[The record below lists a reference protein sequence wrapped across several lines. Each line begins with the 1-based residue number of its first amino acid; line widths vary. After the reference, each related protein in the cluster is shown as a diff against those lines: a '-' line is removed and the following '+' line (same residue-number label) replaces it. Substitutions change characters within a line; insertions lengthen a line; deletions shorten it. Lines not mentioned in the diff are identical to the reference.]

1 MLTQIHPINSYE
13 DAYSNIQA
21 EFAKRSPMANVI
33 TSKIPDFSFILATIN
48 DILTR
53 DPRPDSL
60 QEVTDNRILTRL
72 KRFSEVAP
80 WFVLSASGLS
90 WTALFN
96 DYIVVV
102 LAYQDYLEKEWQYER
117 AGEFLQD
124 LQPIITLSEMGAGY
138 VELFHAT
145 NIVIQDIRAVKNLSS
160 PAMVLS
166 RSYLESL
173 GYYDSQVEN
182 QSPGECECAEV

>member
-1 MLTQIHPINSYE
+1 MLTQINPINSYE

-96 DYIVVV
+96 DYVVVV
-102 LAYQDYLEKEWQYER
+102 LAYQDYLEKEWQYEK
-117 AGEFLQD
+117 ASEFLQD

-138 VELFHAT
+138 LELFHAT
-145 NIVIQDIRAVKNLSS
+145 NIVIQDMRAVKNLSS